1 MVRRLF
7 YLLAV
12 IVLLGV
18 ALAAQVRPAVLW
30 WLLLILPILLVGLHD
45 CLQTRHTILRNFP
58 VIGHIRYFMEMIRPE
73 IQQYFIE
80 SNIDAFPIEREF
92 RSLVYQR
99 AQGMLETRPY
109 GTQRDVYRVGYEWA
123 SHSIAALSPP
133 SDVPR
138 IEIGGPGCRQPYRA
152 SLLNISALSY
162 GALSSHAILA
172 LNRAAAKGNFA
183 HNTGEGGISGWH
195 LQPGGDLVWQIGT
208 AYFGCRT
215 PEGAFDP
222 ERFREHSALPA
233 VRMIEL
239 KLSQGAKP
247 GHGGVLPGVKVTQEI
262 AAIRGVP
269 AGQTVNSPPAHSAFT
284 TPLELLGFIEWMR
297 ELCGGKPVG
306 IKLCVG
312 RRSDVFAL
320 CKAMLESG
328 ILPDFITVD
337 GGEGGTGAAPLEF
350 TNSMGMPARDAWV
363 FVHSALRGIGVR
375 DRVRL
380 VASGKILSGFH
391 VIRALALGADLCASG
406 RGMMLALGCIQSLR
420 CNTNHCPTGITTHLP
435 SLVHGLDV
443 TDKSER
449 VYRFHKA
456 TIRSALELLG
466 AMGLQR
472 LDELQPYH
480 IFRRVDDLRI
490 RHFAELYD
498 YLETGQLLEDRQ
510 VPESMRTEWRLSRPD
525 RWSLHPESGQHDG
538 DV

>member
-7 YLLAV
+7 YLLGA
-12 IVLLGV
+12 IVLVSL
-18 ALAAQVRPAVLW
+18 ALLSLVRPALLW
-30 WLLLILPILLVGLHD
+30 WLVVIIPILLIGLYD
-45 CLQTRHTILRNFP
+45 SLQSRHTILRNFP
-58 VIGHIRYFMEMIRPE
+58 VIGHLRYFMEMLRPE

-99 AQGMLETRPY
+99 ARGMLETRPY

-123 SHSIAALSPP
+123 SHSIAALPP
-133 SDVPR
+133 PAEVPR
-138 IEIGGPGCRQPYRA
+138 IEIGGLRCRQPYRA
-152 SLLNISALSY
+152 ALLNISAMSY
-162 GALSSHAILA
+162 GALSCNAIQA
-172 LNRAAAKGNFA
+172 LNRGAAQGNFA
-183 HNTGEGGISGWH
+183 HNTGEGGISIWH

-208 AYFGCRT
+208 GYFGCRT
-215 PEGAFDP
+215 PDGTFDA
-222 ERFREHSALPA
+222 ERFRAQSALPA

-247 GHGGVLPGVKVTQEI
+247 GHGGVLPGVKVTQDI

-269 AGQTVNSPPAHSAFT
+269 VGETVISPPTHTAFT
-284 TPLELLGFIEWMR
+284 TPLELLGFIDRLR
-297 ELCGGKPVG
+297 ELSGGKPVG

-312 RRSDVFAL
+312 RRSDVFAI

-328 ILPDFITVD
+328 ILPDFISVD
-337 GGEGGTGAAPLEF
+337 GGEGGSGAAPLEF
-350 TNSMGMPARDAWV
+350 ANSMGMPARDAWV

-375 DRVRL
+375 DQVRV

-391 VIRALALGADLCASG
+391 IIRALALGADVCASA

-420 CNTNHCPTGITTHLP
+420 CNTNHCPTGVTTHLP

-443 TDKSER
+443 TDKAER

-456 TIRSALELLG
+456 TIHSALELLG

-472 LDELQPYH
+472 LDELQPH
-480 IFRRVDDLRI
+480 HVFRRVDDLRI

-498 YLETGQLLEDRQ
+498 YLAPGQLLENRQ
-510 VPESMRTEWRLSRPD
+510 VPESMRVEWSLSRPD
-525 RWSLHPESGQHDG
+525 RWSLYPERGQHDG
-538 DV
+538 GS